1 MKILI
6 VPDVH
11 GRKFWRKAK
20 EVVDNYD
27 RIIFL
32 GDYLDP
38 YSNEGINPDMAYREF
53 REIIRF
59 KRTYP
64 KKVTLLLGN
73 HDLHYYL
80 PDFSPSTRY
89 NQFKAGLYYDTFKE
103 NKDLFTC
110 FKQITS
116 YGTKFLFSHAGI
128 NKDWLTYN
136 KLTLN
141 KLLKMSMDELLDQR
155 GYRWGGILEQIHWCR
170 GGDHPHGSPVWADLL
185 ECQYGGMSKFDNA
198 IQIVG
203 HSRVKEVFPAKG
215 IIYTDCK
222 KLLSL
227 DTKTM
232 ELSDNI
238 IN

>member
-20 EVVDNYD
+20 EVIDDYD

-38 YSNEGINPDMAYREF
+38 YSDEGINPDMAYTEF
-53 REIIRF
+53 MEIIRF
-59 KRTYP
+59 KLSYP
-64 KKVTLLLGN
+64 KKVILLLGN

-80 PDFSPSTRY
+80 PGFIPSTRY
-89 NQFKAGLYYDTFKE
+89 NYLKAGIYHDAFKE

-116 YGTKFLFSHAGI
+116 YGIKFLFSHAGI

-136 KLTLN
+136 KLTLS
-141 KLLKMSMDELLDQR
+141 KLLKMSMDELLDQKE
-155 GYRWGGILEQIHWCR
+155 YRRGGILEQVPWCR
-170 GGDHPHGSPVWADLL
+170 GGDGPHGSPVWADIT
-185 ECQYGGMSKFDNA
+185 ECRDGGMSKFSKVF
-198 IQIVG
+198 QIAG
-203 HSRVKEVFPAKG
+203 HSRVKEPLAVPG
-215 IIYTDCK
+215 IIYTDCQ

-232 ELSDNI
+232 ELNSI